1 MCMLLR
7 NTLPF
12 SAVHQRSQRY
22 DRLVT
27 YSILTLA
34 LLCSCMQILIL
45 IHVCVR
51 IDAGCTRSLF
61 PYHSIPFRA
70 IPYHSIPCN
79 ECCAVLRLLDHG
91 RPWVAAQL
99 GPHTWRRRTKQGQVW
114 RSRRAAVMLRRK
126 MPEPFVQ
133 SISRKRLTQRRLLIV
148 CMTYAMEVMNL
159 SPKVRQHS
167 FRNPAPCKTAPR
179 TNSLR

>member
-1 MCMLLR
+1 MQLHADSNS
-7 NTLPF
+7 NT
-12 SAVHQRSQRY
+12 
-22 DRLVT
+22 
-27 YSILTLA
+27 
-34 LLCSCMQILIL
+34 C
-45 IHVCVR
+45 VCVR

-61 PYHSIPFRA
+61 PYHSIQFHA

-114 RSRRAAVMLRRK
+114 RSRRAAVILRRK
-126 MPEPFVQ
+126 MPEPFVR
-133 SISRKRLTQRRLLIV
+133 SISRKRLTQRRLLTV
-148 CMTYAMEVMNL
+148 CMTYAMGVMNL